1 MEPGR
6 EVDDAITAERRD
18 PADRAGDETDPE
30 RIVEQSVAVVFGLV
44 EHVRASTTPSD
55 FSKL

>member
-18 PADRAGDETDPE
+18 PADRAGDETDLE
-30 RIVEQSVAVVFGLV
+30 RIVGQSVAVVFGLV
-44 EHVRASTTPSD
+44 RYVRVSTTLSD
-55 FSKL
+55 ISKL

>member
-18 PADRAGDETDPE
+18 PADRAADETDLE
-30 RIVEQSVAVVFGLV
+30 RIVGQSVAVVFGLV
-44 EHVRASTTPSD
+44 KHARAPTTRSD
-55 FSKL
+55 IRKL

>member
-18 PADRAGDETDPE
+18 PADRAADETDLE
-30 RIVEQSVAVVFGLV
+30 RIVGQSVAVVFGLV
-44 EHVRASTTPSD
+44 KHVCAPTTRSD
-55 FSKL
+55 NG